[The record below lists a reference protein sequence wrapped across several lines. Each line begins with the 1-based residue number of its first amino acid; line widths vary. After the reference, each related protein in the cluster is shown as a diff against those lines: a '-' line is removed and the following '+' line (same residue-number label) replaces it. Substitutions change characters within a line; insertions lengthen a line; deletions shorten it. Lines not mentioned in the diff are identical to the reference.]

1 MNPSR
6 WRLAIIAMFTAAAA
20 AAAVLAI
27 PLLTSH
33 TSPVT
38 ASIHARLAR
47 CTTTVQSSYR
57 TGYGGYSR
65 VKVVVSCLNVQAKAL
80 CKTSPTSGTT
90 RYGPIGKAAG
100 FTSTAYCHSNELLAG
115 AWFRIG
121 SSGWIRTY

>member
-1 MNPSR
+1 MTISR
-6 WRLAIIAMFTAAAA
+6 WLTAILALLTAAAA
-20 AAAVLAI
+20 AFAVA
-27 PLLTSH
+27 LLTPTH
-33 TSPVT
+33 DAP
-38 ASIHARLAR
+38 ARVALAR

-80 CKTSPTSGTT
+80 CKTSQTSGTT

-121 SSGWIRTY
+121 SSGWIRIY